1 MMHDLIIRSRGSS
14 PNVSSVHRGYSCGS
28 CDVMAP
34 TRPALR
40 KHIADCHPALS
51 GTETGETKR
60 CPSTGC
66 DFTTNSRCEMETHV
80 AAHVAQGMTPT
91 GKKRSLALQRVR
103 YRYSNTIL
111 HIYNVKICFSRSLYI
126 RHDVSHHLLFYDAT
140 QIRERGV
147 SVLAVLI
154 RVHDR
159 EGVPETPAGAREGHR
174 AGN

>member
-1 MMHDLIIRSRGSS
+1 MIIILRGLRSRGSS
-14 PNVSSVHRGYSCGS
+14 PNVSSIHRGYSCGS
-28 CDVMAP
+28 CDVVAP

-66 DFTTNSRCEMETHV
+66 DFTTSSRCEMETHV

-103 YRYSNTIL
+103 YRYSNNFNLYLICIL
-111 HIYNVKICFSRSLYI
+111 LKRDPFESFI
-126 RHDVSHHLLFYDAT
+126 
-140 QIRERGV
+140 
-147 SVLAVLI
+147 LI
-154 RVHDR
+154 IK
-159 EGVPETPAGAREGHR
+159 
-174 AGN
+174 